1 MRSQDGEVFQHSRF
15 TCNCEFPA
23 SSLSKN
29 HMRTFFLCGCSSCPS
44 TTAGWLLEKKKNN
57 LKTRHDKKKV
67 QFMQKSLIE
76 CWLANRYL
84 QWRVFFCLQEE
95 KRWFQTLSWFSHSC
109 LVWIYLSVMNYFKCH
124 SIGFKGG
131 NYFSAPWNSTNPLL
145 GVCDTSFVTP
155 LVTAAFFYQ
164 VFRKLRVMH
173 AAKQPLKQR
182 PRLLGSLTMR
192 LLRSGTTDEQSLV
205 SYRAPR

>member
-1 MRSQDGEVFQHSRF
+1 MAKYSNIAVLHATVNFQ
-15 TCNCEFPA
+15 PPL
-23 SSLSKN
+23 SLK
-29 HMRTFFLCGCSSCPS
+29 TTWEPFFCAVAQAVPQPPLGDCLKKKKTTWKPDMTKRKYSSCRNP
-44 TTAGWLLEKKKNN
+44 WLNV
-57 LKTRHDKKKV
+57 DW
-67 QFMQKSLIE
+67 LIDICSE
-76 CWLANRYL
+76 GF
-84 QWRVFFCLQEE
+84 FFCLQEE